1 MGYPKNVGGGC
12 LTGARFTMKATL
24 LHQNDNYNP
33 YPVDPDLYGEWTD
46 SQDPLTGEV
55 VRIWVP
61 YRNPG
66 TDNPN
71 TPEVDPTILEIPCI
85 ARGIVDGGI
94 RVAGTTEWFGN
105 QDYRNIDFVKMW
117 IPPHINISKRD
128 RITNIKDAN
137 GRIMWVNEEFM
148 PASPTKPVDLSDPTT
163 YNESVKATLFN
174 VNGVTPLFNAFNRPV
189 ENFVLLE
196 NAEVQEVES
205 A

>member
-1 MGYPKNVGGGC
+1 MGYPKNAGGGC

-33 YPVDPDLYGEWTD
+33 YPDPINPDLYGEWTE

-55 VRIWVP
+55 VRVWQP
-61 YRNPG
+61 YTDIP
-66 TDNPN
+66 DNPA
-71 TPEVDPTILEIPCI
+71 TPDTNETTFLEIPCV

-117 IPPHINISKRD
+117 IPPYVNITKRD
-128 RITNIKDAN
+128 RITNIKDAQ
-137 GRIMWVNEEFM
+137 GRIMWRNEEYE
-148 PASPTKPVDLSDPTT
+148 PINPDKGLDLTDPTT
-163 YNESVKATLFN
+163 YNSNVKATLFN

-189 ENFVLLE
+189 EQFVLLE
-196 NAEVQEVES
+196 NAEVQEDT
-205 A
+205 